1 LYVAR
6 TSTAPAWRDRRL
18 RVRSVGPPRPA
29 LVQAALGL
37 AGAGLG
43 AVAGL
48 AVTDETP
55 SQLSAPGG
63 WATFGGSLTGL
74 VGTYLALVM
83 VLLVSRIPFVERVLG
98 QDGLLRWHRRLAPW
112 PISLLIVHAVLVT
125 IGYAQAARTGAWRQ
139 LGVLISQYPDMITA
153 TVALGLMCVA
163 GAVSIRAVRR
173 RLPRERWWLVHLY
186 LYLALAISFAHVIVL
201 GPSFVGHPLTQ
212 FVWSAAWLGTA
223 GLVLSYR
230 FGLPVVRSLRH
241 RLRVVEVRE
250 EGPGVSTVIV
260 SGRQLDRLAVSG
272 GQFFLWRFLSPG
284 LWWQAHPYSLSAL
297 PRPPYLRL
305 TVKNVGDHSAA
316 VARLKPGTAVAIE
329 GPYGAF
335 TRHAQ
340 QRRGVLLVAAGIGVT
355 ALRALLEDLPPRSAP
370 VVILRAGREEDL
382 VFRDEVAE
390 LVRNRRGRLHEL
402 VGSREQAAITE
413 RLISRLVP
421 DLGQRDV
428 FVCGPEGFVAGIVEL
443 MRYLE
448 VPGEAIHHE
457 AFAL

>member
-1 LYVAR
+1 M
-6 TSTAPAWRDRRL
+6 
-18 RVRSVGPPRPA
+18 
-29 LVQAALGL
+29 
-37 AGAGLG
+37 
-43 AVAGL
+43 AGL